1 MSSFSKKQN
10 FLSWGR
16 HSESWGQRRWYLE
29 VGSGRSGQARISCI
43 TDRCSQRYALVN
55 LWLQLYLARTP
66 LCLPW
71 TIFLFRCYL
80 RNTRYM
86 RRQKNIW
93 SRNKT
98 LCSGQ
103 GEWSLNAMLPNM
115 KPLLNK
121 LVLGSSGPRLI
132 VEGPSSFTPF
142 HPDNQ

>member
-1 MSSFSKKQN
+1 MAQ
-10 FLSWGR
+10 

-98 LCSGQ
+98 LFSG
-103 GEWSLNAMLPNM
+103 GM
-115 KPLLNK
+115 KPQCNVTKHEAPQPLLNK
-121 LVLGSSGPRLI
+121 LEVLGSSGPRLI

>member
-1 MSSFSKKQN
+1 MSSFPKNTIFS
-10 FLSWGR
+10 LLR

-98 LCSGQ
+98 LFSG
-103 GEWSLNAMLPNM
+103 GM
-115 KPLLNK
+115 KPQCNVAPQPLLNK
-121 LVLGSSGPRLI
+121 LEVLGSSGPRLI